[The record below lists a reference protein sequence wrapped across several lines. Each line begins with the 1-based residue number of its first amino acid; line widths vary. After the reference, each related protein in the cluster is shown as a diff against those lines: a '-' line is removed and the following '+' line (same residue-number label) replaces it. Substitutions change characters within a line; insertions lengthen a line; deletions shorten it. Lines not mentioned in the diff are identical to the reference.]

1 MRSRRL
7 ASTIATV
14 LIVAACGASAPSS
27 PPAPLSSP
35 LSSPSSPP
43 SSPPS
48 TQTSG
53 PSVPPS
59 PSLRPA
65 PTGVA
70 FALPTFPWAS
80 TLDGT
85 PIGCDTIG
93 VRDPVYG
100 HLAGSPKGRGPNVVW
115 LDAPDGSDLLIVW
128 PEGFEARFGPT
139 LVIYDQTGGVVARA
153 GDAVMLQVSR
163 HDAAGTSDDPYYAS
177 GIMLAGSFAPDDLST
192 GIVFTGCYP
201 RVPDIR
207 PASWWVDPATL
218 PLPAST
224 RTIQGFI
231 QEGACAGG
239 QSPEGRILDPVIAYR
254 SDAIEVTFT
263 VAQQPGEQD
272 CPGNPSFPVE
282 IRLSEPLGTRAL
294 LDGSEAPPRDAT
306 TEP

>member
-27 PPAPLSSP
+27 PAASSD
-35 LSSPSSPP
+35 SPSAPP
-43 SSPPS
+43 SAPPP

-59 PSLRPA
+59 PSLRPD

-70 FALPTFPWAS
+70 FALPTFPWAG
-80 TLDGT
+80 TPDGT

-100 HLAGSPKGRGPNVVW
+100 HLAGSLTGDGPNVVW

-153 GDAVMLQVSR
+153 GAAVMLQVSR

-177 GIMLAGSFAPDDLST
+177 GIMLAGSFPPEDLST
-192 GIVFTGCYP
+192 GIAFTGCYP
-201 RVPDIR
+201 RVPDIG

-224 RTIQGFI
+224 RTIRGLI
-231 QEGACAGG
+231 HERACASGR
-239 QSPEGRILDPVIAYR
+239 SPEGRILDPMVTYR
-254 SDAIEVTFT
+254 SHAIEVTFT
-263 VAQQPGEQD
+263 ITKRPGGQD
-272 CPGNPSFPVE
+272 CQGNPSFPVE
-282 IRLSEPLGTRAL
+282 IRLAEPLGTRAL
-294 LDGSEAPPRDAT
+294 LDGSAAPPRDAT
-306 TEP
+306 TKP